1 MVKIMNHNINKLD
14 LTITILFFFFLLSE
28 QNIFYK
34 KEQFLV
40 VY

>member
-1 MVKIMNHNINKLD
+1 MIMNHNINKLD
-14 LTITILFFFFLLSE
+14 LTITILLLFFPPFG

>member
-1 MVKIMNHNINKLD
+1 MVKIMSHNINKLD
-14 LTITILFFFFLLSE
+14 LTITILFFFSPFG